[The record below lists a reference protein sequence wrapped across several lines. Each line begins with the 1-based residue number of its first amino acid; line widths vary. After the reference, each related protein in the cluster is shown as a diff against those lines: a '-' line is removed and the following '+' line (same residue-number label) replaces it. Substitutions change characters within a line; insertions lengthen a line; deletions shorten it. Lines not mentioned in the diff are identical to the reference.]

1 MSDSLLQIDL
11 ADSTLLRAVNQALAI
26 VADPH
31 SMMDSI
37 GAKIEANVNLRF
49 ETQTDP
55 TGAPWEPLS
64 TSEISRY
71 WNARN
76 YPKGMPGNQLLV
88 RTGQLRDH
96 LAHNAGDDWVDIGTS
111 RSVPGKSQ
119 PTWQVGMLH
128 EFGTKTMPRRGL
140 LTADPETGT
149 LGQGDQA
156 DILAIIEQ
164 AINGAFE

>member
-1 MSDSLLQIDL
+1 MSDQLLQIDL
-11 ADSTLLRAVNQALAI
+11 ADPTLLRAVSQALALM
-26 VADPH
+26 ANPH
-31 SMMDSI
+31 SLMDAI

-49 ETQTDP
+49 DTKTDP
-55 TGAPWEPLS
+55 TGAPWAPLS
-64 TSEISRY
+64 TSDNAKY
-71 WNARN
+71 WQARN
-76 YPKGMPGNQLLV
+76 FPDGLPGSLLE
-88 RTGQLRDH
+88 RTRMLRNS

-111 RSVPGKSQ
+111 RSVPGKSR
-119 PTWQVGMLH
+119 PSWQVGMLH